1 LKEKADAV
9 ILHRKKMEKS
19 VSLSKAGA
27 VLQCQNG
34 LPAIG
39 FRPFVRPEKFLS
51 GPFRVAQPTH
61 HFSLS
66 ALKTLAQTRL
76 PDGGQAW
83 YARI

>member
-1 LKEKADAV
+1 
-9 ILHRKKMEKS
+9 MEKS

-39 FRPFVRPEKFLS
+39 FRLFVHPEKLLS
-51 GPFRVAQPTH
+51 GPFRVAQSTH

-66 ALKTLAQTRL
+66 VLKILAQTWL
-76 PDGGQAW
+76 
-83 YARI
+83 